1 MSQVKKLYMFNF
13 AHMLRQRVFVIQVK
27 QINLSLIAMLTVD
40 KNLKQAE
47 GWKTGARCPERGGK

>member
-1 MSQVKKLYMFNF
+1 M
-13 AHMLRQRVFVIQVK
+13 FVIQVK

-47 GWKTGARCPERGGK
+47 GWKTGARCVERGGK